1 MNVVTH
7 ISSTSKTE
15 NNAPWTQDMQSV
27 ENKVNQL
34 IEQMTLAEKIGQL
47 NMQDGTGDQAVAY
60 LAMAIRNGSLG
71 SILNQTNVEI
81 INELQRIAIE
91 ESRLKIPLLIARD
104 VIHGFKTVMPIPLG
118 QAASWNPELVKKGA
132 QVAATEAASTGINW
146 TFAPMV
152 DISRDPR
159 WGRIAESLGEDPF
172 LAGELGAAMVK
183 GFQGNNLSDKN
194 SLAACVKHF
203 VGYGAAE
210 GGRDYSAT
218 NIPENELHNVY
229 LRPFKAAVD
238 AGAETLMAS
247 FSDIDG
253 TPATANENLLTDVLR
268 TDWKFAGMVVSDWNA
283 VAELEDHGIADGE
296 KSAALLASV
305 AGIDME
311 MAGKCFTGHLEDLVN
326 SGQLSVEKL
335 DYMVANVLR
344 TKFKLGLFDNPF
356 TNPSDYPG
364 IAYPEALEV
373 ARESALQSLV
383 LLKNDHETLPLTK
396 SKLSSIAVI
405 GPLADAPYEQLGT
418 WIFDGDQSHSV
429 TTLGAINEL
438 VTGDVKIN
446 YCKGLANSR
455 SLSKGEFEQA
465 IYTANQSD
473 AVILCLGEE
482 SILSGEAHCR
492 ADIDLPGA
500 QVELI
505 HKLKEVGKP
514 IILVVMAGRSITL
527 GNVVE
532 QCDAILFAWHPGTMG
547 GPAIADVLFGVE
559 SPSGKLPVTFPSV
572 VGQVPMYYNHKNT
585 GRPPSKEKVILMD
598 EIEEFAPQT
607 SLGMTA
613 FYLDAGYKPLYHFGH
628 GLSYGCFEYSDLSLS
643 SSVISFEETLE
654 IKVKLKNSGAQ
665 KADEVVQLYT
675 RDLVGS
681 VTRPVK
687 ELKGFK
693 RVTLAAN
700 EEAEVC
706 FSLTSSDLAFYNRQK
721 EWRAEAGKFKLW
733 VGGSSL
739 AELNAEFELIEH

>member
-1 MNVVTH
+1 
-7 ISSTSKTE
+7 
-15 NNAPWTQDMQSV
+15 
-27 ENKVNQL
+27 
-34 IEQMTLAEKIGQL
+34 MTLAEKIGQL
-47 NMQDGTGDQAVAY
+47 NMQDGTGEHAVAY
-60 LAMAIRNGSLG
+60 LAMSIRNGSLG
-71 SILNQTNVEI
+71 SILNQTNVET
-81 INELQRIAIE
+81 INELQRIALE

-118 QAASWNPELVKKGA
+118 QAASWNPELVKQGA
-132 QVAATEAASTGINW
+132 VIAATEAASTGINW

-159 WGRIAESLGEDPF
+159 WGRIAESLGEDPY

-183 GFQGNNLSDKN
+183 GFQGENLSDKN
-194 SLAACVKHF
+194 SIAACVKHF

-218 NIPENELHNVY
+218 NIPDNEMHNVY

-253 TPATANENLLTDVLR
+253 VPATANDYLLTDVLR
-268 TDWKFAGMVVSDWNA
+268 DEWKFDGTVVSDWNA
-283 VAELEDHGIADGE
+283 VGELEDHGIADGE

-311 MAGKCFTGHLEDLVN
+311 MAGKCFSGHLEDLVT
-326 SGQLSVEKL
+326 SGQLSTEKL
-335 DYMVANVLR
+335 DQMVANVLR
-344 TKFKLGLFDNPF
+344 TKLRLGLFDNPY

-364 IAYPEALEV
+364 IAYPEALKV
-373 ARESALQSLV
+373 AKESAVQSLV
-383 LLKNDHETLPLTK
+383 LLKNDNDTLPL
-396 SKLSSIAVI
+396 SNNIASLAVI

-418 WIFDGDQSHSV
+418 WIFDGDATFSV
-429 TTLGAINEL
+429 TALNGIQSF
-438 VTGDVKIN
+438 VGDSTKVN
-446 YCKGLANSR
+446 YCKALANSR
-455 SLSKGEFEQA
+455 SESTEAFDDALQVAKA
-465 IYTANQSD
+465 SD

-500 QVELI
+500 QVELVKTL
-505 HKLKEVGKP
+505 HAAGKP
-514 IILVVMAGRSITL
+514 IILVVLAGRSITL
-527 GNVVE
+527 GNVVDY
-532 QCDAILFAWHPGTMG
+532 CDAILFAWHPGTMG
-547 GPAIADVLFGVE
+547 GAAIADVVFGKV

-613 FYLDAGYKPLYHFGH
+613 FYLDAGYKPLFAFGH
-628 GLSYGCFEYSDLSLS
+628 GLSYGEFEYSQLQLSAS
-643 SSVISFEETLE
+643 KIAPREELT
-654 IKVKLKNSGAQ
+654 VTVNLKNTGACQ
-665 KADEVVQLYT
+665 AEEVVQLYT

-693 RVTLAAN
+693 RIALGPN
-700 EEAEVC
+700 EETTVT
-706 FSLTSSDLAFYNRQK
+706 FKLTASDLAFYNRK
-721 EWRAEAGKFKLW
+721 GKWGAEPGKFHLW

-739 AELNAEFELIEH
+739 ADLCAEFELTE